1 MDAREHRALLCALVV
16 LGCCITGIPSLAT
29 ADGSTTGA
37 GTTTFEPTEQ
47 AVESVTVSGPSVI
60 ALNESDD
67 DLEDGNETTT
77 DNESTQDGNETDS
90 SGNETA
96 TDGNVST
103 DEESTTNESQRIGPT
118 PKGYDELVV
127 TVEIRENGSATWSLE
142 YRYRLDGD
150 ENASERWEDA
160 REEIESDPDG
170 YLEIFEANWSDRVD
184 EAAEVTGREM
194 AASDFRLEIDEEST
208 PQETGYIRFSFQWEE
223 FARVELN
230 RIEVGDAFGSFAL
243 DDRMQLIVTWPEAY
257 EDRAI
262 EPEPDDR
269 RDRAAIWNGGET
281 DFLEGEPM
289 IQLMERTAGSTES
302 ESEPAPLVPVWWL
315 IGLLLLV
322 MVLAGALGWW
332 IFRPGTQPGHPR
344 EASASPSPVA
354 GPQRPPEELL
364 SNEERVLQL
373 LAQQGGRMKQ
383 QEIVSRLEWTEAKT
397 SQVVGRLR
405 EDGSI
410 DAFRIGR
417 ENVLTL
423 TEAGETAVPNGEPV
437 SRDVAPH
444 ESAPSREAD
453 SDSGEEN

>member
-16 LGCCITGIPSLAT
+16 LGCCIAGFPSFVT

-37 GTTTFEPTEQ
+37 GTTPFEPTEQ

-60 ALNESDD
+60 ALNETDD

-77 DNESTQDGNETDS
+77 DNESTQNETDS
-90 SGNETA
+90 SGNETT

-127 TVEIRENGSATWSLE
+127 SVDIRENGSATWSLE
-142 YRYRLDGD
+142 YRYRLDEGD
-150 ENASERWEDA
+150 NASDRWEDA
-160 REEIESDPDG
+160 REEIESDPEE

-184 EAAEVTGREM
+184 AAAEATGREM
-194 AASDFRLEIDEEST
+194 VASDFRLEIDEEST

-257 EDRAI
+257 EYRTI
-262 EPEPDDR
+262 EPEPDDS
-269 RDRAAIWNGGET
+269 RDRAAIWNGEET
-281 DFLEGEPM
+281 DFLEGEP
-289 IQLMERTAGSTES
+289 IIELMERTAGSDES
-302 ESEPAPLVPVWWL
+302 ESEPDPLVPVPWL
-315 IGLLLLV
+315 LGLLLLV
-322 MVLAGALGWW
+322 MVLAGTLGWW
-332 IFRPGTQPGHPR
+332 VFRPETERTQQTD
-344 EASASPSPVA
+344 ASASTPSVT
-354 GPQRPPEELL
+354 GPQRPPEALL
-364 SNEERVLQL
+364 SNEERVLKL
-373 LAQQGGRMKQ
+373 LAEGGGRMKQ
-383 QEIVSRLEWTEAKT
+383 QEVVSTLEWTEAKT

-423 TEAGETAVPNGEPV
+423 TEAGEAALPSSESISTET
-437 SRDVAPH
+437 SHR
-444 ESAPSREAD
+444 ESASSSERD
-453 SDSGEEN
+453 SDTGEGN

>member
-16 LGCCITGIPSLAT
+16 LGCCITGFPSLVT

-37 GTTTFEPTEQ
+37 GTTPFEPTEQ

-60 ALNESDD
+60 VLNETDD

-77 DNESTQDGNETDS
+77 TNESTENETDS
-90 SGNETA
+90 SDNDTVS
-96 TDGNVST
+96 DGNVST
-103 DEESTTNESQRIGPT
+103 DEESTANESQRIGPT

-127 TVEIRENGSATWSLE
+127 SVDVRENGSATWSLE
-142 YRYRLDGD
+142 YRYRLDED
-150 ENASERWEDA
+150 NNASDRWEDA

-170 YLEIFEANWSDRVD
+170 YLEIFESNWSDRVD
-184 EAAEVTGREM
+184 AAAEATGREM
-194 AASDFRLEIDEEST
+194 GASDFRLEIDEEST

-230 RIEVGDAFGSFAL
+230 RIEVGDSFGAFAL

-257 EDRAI
+257 EHRTI
-262 EPEPDDR
+262 EPEPDDS
-269 RDRAAIWNGGET
+269 RDRAAIWNGEAT
-281 DFLEGEPM
+281 DFLEGEPF
-289 IQLMERTAGSTES
+289 IELMERTAGETES
-302 ESEPAPLVPVWWL
+302 ESEPDSLVPVSWL
-315 IGLLLLV
+315 VGLLLLV
-322 MVLAGALGWW
+322 MVLAGTLGWW
-332 IFRPGTQPGHPR
+332 VFRPETERAHQTDS
-344 EASASPSPVA
+344 SASTPPVT

-364 SNEERVLQL
+364 SNEERVLKL
-373 LAQQGGRMKQ
+373 LAEEGGRMKQ
-383 QEIVSRLEWTEAKT
+383 QEVVSTLEWTEAKT

-423 TEAGETAVPNGEPV
+423 TETGEAAVPGSESGPT
-437 SRDVAPH
+437 DATPH
-444 ESAPSREAD
+444 ESTSSSERG
-453 SDSGEEN
+453 SDTNEGN